1 MPAKKPRRC
10 TFLVGGRPCSREG
23 EGNPPLCEKH
33 EAAVYGDEP
42 TQGEEIL
49 DNFLDDFADNPQV
62 QDALG
67 RMSGFIDRFAHLVD
81 RVSAPKERGDRRAAV
96 QEAWTATR
104 ATAQGAWEA
113 RRKPKMGNGHSEAPH
128 PPKGAQ
134 GQPGW
139 ASRGAQTPPRPRQAP
154 PPRQPPPPKPRPAPD
169 KIGPAR
175 VVMGF
180 PASLKLTPELIKE
193 RRKQLALI
201 FHPDRGGSPDGMS
214 RLNASA
220 DVLLEACKAK

>member
-1 MPAKKPRRC
+1 M
-10 TFLVGGRPCSREG
+10 VGGRPCLRDG
-23 EGNPPLCEKH
+23 EGNPPLCERH

-49 DNFLDDFADNPQV
+49 DDFLDDLAENPQV

-67 RMSGFIDRFAHLVD
+67 RVSGFIDRFAHLVD
-81 RVSAPKERGDRRAAV
+81 RVSAPKDRGDRRAAV
-96 QEAWTATR
+96 KEAWNATRTATQSAAGR
-104 ATAQGAWEA
+104 FQSA
-113 RRKPKMGNGHSEAPH
+113 RKTNGHSEAPH
-128 PPKGAQ
+128 PPKGA
-134 GQPGW
+134 P
-139 ASRGAQTPPRPRQAP
+139 RGAQPPPR
-154 PPRQPPPPKPRPAPD
+154 PRQPPPPKPHPVD

-180 PASLKLTPELIKE
+180 PANLKLTPELIKE

-214 RLNASA
+214 KINAAA
-220 DVLLEACKAK
+220 DLILKDLESKK